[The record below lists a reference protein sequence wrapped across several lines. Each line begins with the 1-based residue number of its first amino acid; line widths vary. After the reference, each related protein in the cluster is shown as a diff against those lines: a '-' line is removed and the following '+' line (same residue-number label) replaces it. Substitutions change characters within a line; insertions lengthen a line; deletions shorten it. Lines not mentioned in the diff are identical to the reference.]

1 MDVFEV
7 IRTTRAMRRLDPDR
21 AVADADL
28 WTMLEAATKG
38 PSGGNRQQQRW
49 IVVRDPALKAAL
61 GVLYREVWDRYQ
73 ADLSDDRRADP
84 AVRANM
90 ASAAHLAEHF
100 GEAPVILV
108 ACARRRGDVEA
119 AVYPGV
125 QNLLLAARALGLGA
139 TLTTM
144 HKATSVEVRR
154 LLGIPDD
161 VEIFAVIPVGH
172 PLGRFGEARRRP
184 VDEFVHWDRWGAHRQ
199 RGAESSLGESV
210 TSGQ

>member
-7 IRTTRAMRRLDPDR
+7 MRTTRAMRRLDPNR
-21 AVADADL
+21 GVEDADL
-28 WTMLEAATKG
+28 WAVLEAASKG
-38 PSGGNRQQQRW
+38 PSGSNRQQQRW

-73 ADLSDDRRADP
+73 GDLSDERRADP

-100 GEAPVILV
+100 GEAPAILV

-144 HKATSVEVRR
+144 HKAKSAEVRA

-161 VEIFAVIPVGH
+161 VEIFAVIPIGY

-184 VDEFVHWDRWGAHRQ
+184 VDEIVHWDRWGALRE
-199 RGAESSLGESV
+199 RGRASSTEASGE
-210 TSGQ
+210 GAR